1 MIQILHKFLALI
13 LAFIVLF
20 TSFSFTV
27 EKHICMGE
35 VADVSY
41 FNEADSC
48 DMVMEEEECVM
59 DTSCDSMEQEQ
70 CCNDIQV
77 LIQGNQN
84 EQQAIAG
91 FELNQLQF
99 VLAYTYTYLNLFEI
113 KEQPIAFTYY
123 SPPLVDKDIQVLYQ
137 TFLI

>member
-41 FNEADSC
+41 FGEADSC

-99 VLAYTYTYLNLFEI
+99 VFAYAYTYINLFEV
-113 KEQPIAFTYY
+113 KENITPFIT
-123 SPPLVDKDIQVLYQ
+123 SLPPSVDKDFQVLYQ
-137 TFLI
+137 SFLI